1 MTIQTNQNFYG
12 LNEITFSRLHITS
25 KCHPGVFEERLVP
38 VTKECCNTNLIL
50 DVFKTYTE
58 NLIKK
63 TAVKISYILQVL
75 GGLDDKVIL
84 I

>member
-1 MTIQTNQNFYG
+1 MAFV
-12 LNEITFSRLHITS
+12 EDRLVLETS
-25 KCHPGVFEERLVP
+25 KVHNKLFN
-38 VTKECCNTNLIL
+38 K
-50 DVFKTYTE
+50 VFKTYTE

-63 TAVKISYILQVL
+63 TTVKISFILQVL

>member
-12 LNEITFSRLHITS
+12 LNENLFETTS

-63 TAVKISYILQVL
+63 TTVKISFILQVL